1 MKIITHNGNFHADD
15 VFGVATLLLHF
26 AGEGKE
32 PKIIRTRD
40 AETIKTGDIV
50 LDVGGEYDEAR
61 NRFDHHQIDGAGKRE
76 NGVPYASFGLIW
88 KKFGVAI
95 AGGSE
100 ISELVDKNLV
110 QFIDAADNGVGE
122 LKPFVADTLPY
133 TIDKAVDI
141 FNPSW
146 RDEQRD
152 FDGWFFQ
159 AAGFASGV
167 LKREI
172 QLAKEILESEEM
184 VEQAYNNA
192 TDKRIIIL
200 DKEYHWEEIIKKYSE
215 PMFVIMPRLGE
226 GDKIVWRVG
235 AVRDSGENFIN
246 RRDLPVEWAGKRNK
260 ELIEV
265 TGVADALF
273 CHNKLF
279 VAYTKSKEGAITLAE
294 LALKANAANAAREA
308 NLCLLTK

>member
-15 VFGVATLLLHF
+15 VFGVATLLINF
-26 AGEGKE
+26 AGESKE

-40 AETIKTGDIV
+40 PETIKTGDIV
-50 LDVGGEYDEAR
+50 LDVGGEYDEAH
-61 NRFDHHQIDGAGKRE
+61 NRFDHHQIGGAGERA

-100 ISELVDKNLV
+100 IFELVDKNLV
-110 QFIDAADNGVGE
+110 QFIDAADNGVGQ
-122 LKPFVADTLPY
+122 LKPFVAETLPY

-146 RDEQRD
+146 RDEKRD
-152 FDGWFFQ
+152 FDGWFLQ
-159 AAGFASGV
+159 AVAFAAGV

-172 QLAKEILESEEM
+172 QLAKEILESEAM

-192 TDKRIIIL
+192 TDKRIVVL
-200 DKEYHWEEIIKKYSE
+200 DKQYHWEEIIRKHSE
-215 PMFVIMPRLGE
+215 PLFVIEPKLGE
-226 GDKIVWRVG
+226 GDAVVWRVG
-235 AVRDSGENFIN
+235 AVRDTKQAFIN
-246 RRDLPVEWAGKRNK
+246 RRDLPIEWAGKRDE
-260 ELIEV
+260 ELVKV

-279 VAYTKSKEGAITLAE
+279 VTYAKSKEGAIE
-294 LALKANAANAAREA
+294 LAKRALEN
-308 NLCLLTK
+308 